1 MKPAQIAEFTNA
13 DDGIKTIVFTTD
25 RFHLV
30 RLQDTDSGFWIDDIK
45 MFPLD
50 RKDTALTYAKNVAEG
65 VPTS

>member
-1 MKPAQIAEFTNA
+1 MKPEQVAEFTNA
-13 DDGIKTIVFTTD
+13 ADGVKTAVYTTD

-30 RLQDTDSGFWIDDIK
+30 RLQDTDSGFWIDEIK

-50 RKDTALTYAKNVAEG
+50 KKDAALTYAKNVAAG